1 MNELKL
7 ELDHTYLVRYVGHSS
22 GSVSSIT
29 ILVITGKAYHVRWNN
44 GLESATTWEL
54 KEEFDYKYS
63 VVEDISDFVV
73 EPREETTL
81 RVETKLVNCF
91 ICHGMGTVP
100 DPKSTA
106 GITTCPH
113 CLGAKMI
120 PEVVTIS

>member
-7 ELDHTYLVRYVGHSS
+7 ELDHTYLLQFGT
-22 GSVSSIT
+22 GDTVSSAT
-29 ILVITGKAYHVRWNN
+29 ILLITDKAYRIRWNR
-44 GLESATTWEL
+44 GMESNDTWEL
-54 KEEFDYKYS
+54 KERLNKYYS